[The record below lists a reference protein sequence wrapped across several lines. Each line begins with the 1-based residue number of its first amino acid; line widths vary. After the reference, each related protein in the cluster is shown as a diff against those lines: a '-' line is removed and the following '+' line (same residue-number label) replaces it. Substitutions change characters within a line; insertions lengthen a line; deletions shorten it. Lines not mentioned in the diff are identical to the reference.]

1 MSILKLAA
9 AAAALTAIA
18 APAAAVNLVTNGS
31 FETTTYTKSSDL
43 GGTQGSAPV
52 ATGLTG
58 WTSGGFNLVY
68 FGGTQTTVSANN
80 RYNDPLTYFRSDV
93 TTSPDGGN
101 FVALDGDSS
110 IRGALSQTITGLTSG
125 AQYLLTFN
133 WGGGQLR
140 NRTGDTTE
148 QLQVSFGGVTK
159 STPILNDPS
168 TVFSGWKNA
177 SFTFTANGTSQVLSF
192 LSIGTPDGQPP
203 IAVLDGV
210 SLTAVPEPAT
220 WALLMIGFGMV
231 GYAARRR
238 RTMVTA

>member
-1 MSILKLAA
+1 MSIIKLAA
-9 AAAALTAIA
+9 AAIALTAVA
-18 APAAAVNLVTNGS
+18 APAAAVNLVTNGG

-43 GGTQGSAPV
+43 GGNQGSAPV

-93 TTSPDGGN
+93 VTSPDGGN
-101 FVALDGDSS
+101 FVALDGDSN
-110 IRGALSQTITGLTSG
+110 IRGVLSQTITGLTSG
-125 AQYLLTFN
+125 ATYVLSFN
-133 WGGGQLR
+133 WAGAQLR

-148 QLQVSFGGVTK
+148 RLDVTFGGVTK
-159 STPILNDPS
+159 STTTLIDPS
-168 TVFSGWKNA
+168 TVFSGWKTA

-192 LSIGTPDGQPP
+192 LSVGTPDGQPP
-203 IAVLDGV
+203 IALLDGV

-220 WALLMIGFGMV
+220 WALLLAGFGMV

-238 RTMVTA
+238 RAMVAA